1 MHMTMYYTMQQKQTE
16 QWTRTYNF
24 NNFSNNKQQQ
34 QQKRNK
40 NTTTNT
46 NEMIILWVLKRL

>member
-16 QWTRTYNF
+16 QCTRTYNF
-24 NNFSNNKQQQ
+24 NNFSNNKQQ

-46 NEMIILWVLKRL
+46 NEMIIL